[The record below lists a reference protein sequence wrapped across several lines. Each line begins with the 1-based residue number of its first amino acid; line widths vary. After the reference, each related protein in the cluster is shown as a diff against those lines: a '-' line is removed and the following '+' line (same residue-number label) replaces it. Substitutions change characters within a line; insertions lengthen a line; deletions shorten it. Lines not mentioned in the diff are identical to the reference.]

1 MNANSPVDH
10 CDNNSLAEIQEII
23 KELRPDQRATL
34 CEWLNGYEGNALIF
48 FNPFEYLLPGL
59 ARSAGP
65 LRRD

>member
-1 MNANSPVDH
+1 MKRYRHGGKS
-10 CDNNSLAEIQEII
+10 SLTEIQQSI

-48 FNPFEYLLPGL
+48 LNPSEYVLPGL
-59 ARSAGP
+59 SRSAEP